1 VTVRAAPPDSDEIR
15 ALAVDLGCWA
25 AEQIANSP
33 VQGVRTKA
41 NPADPVTDT
50 DTRIER
56 EVRARIM
63 ARFPDHRLVGEEYGD
78 TGPSDSDITWF
89 CDPVDGTTNYANG
102 IAWCSFSLCCKDSHG
117 WLVGLVADPFRRL
130 LAVAVR
136 GSGARSIGL
145 DDRYR
150 PAPDTERVLRVRET
164 QALAGTVLTT
174 EYLGH
179 LPWPGMTT
187 TLAGLAAQHCTVRI
201 MGSSALS
208 LLQVG
213 LGAAAGCIIGQFSAI
228 DDAAA
233 TLIGREA
240 GAVVSGIDGRA
251 DEAPAGGVL
260 LASPGVHGAIV
271 NAWQAGVDAEAR

>member
-1 VTVRAAPPDSDEIR
+1 MRD
-15 ALAVDLGCWA
+15 LAVDLGCWA
-25 AEQIANSP
+25 ARQIATSP
-33 VQGVRTKA
+33 VEGVRTKA

-56 EVRARIM
+56 EVRARIGST
-63 ARFPDHRLVGEEYGD
+63 FPDHRMVGEEYGD
-78 TGPSDSDITWF
+78 SGPGGSDFTWF

-117 WLVGLVADPFRRL
+117 GIVGVVVDPFRRL
-130 LAVAVR
+130 LTVGVR
-136 GSGARSIGL
+136 GGGARAMTL

-150 PAPDTERVLRVRET
+150 PAPGTERVLRVRET
-164 QALAGTVLTT
+164 DSLAGTVLTT
-174 EYLGH
+174 EYLAH
-179 LPWPGMTT
+179 LPWPGMTAT
-187 TLAGLAAQHCTVRI
+187 IAALAAQHCTVRI

-240 GAVVSGIDGRA
+240 GAVSSGIDGRPS
-251 DEAPAGGVL
+251 EAPAGGVV

-271 NAWQAGVDAEAR
+271 SAWRAAVGAEA